1 MTSHTPSVARRIA
14 GVLAALILM
23 AGMTVLPAS
32 ANTAKVTAASAGT
45 KTVGQTT
52 YVWGSFSGLKSPARV
67 QTQVLINGTWSTSQV
82 TSSTGSYTL
91 PLTYGANT
99 VGTTTWRVVA
109 SDGYTRAT
117 SPTFTLTRTAAPK
130 VTATS
135 AGTKTVGQTTYVWG
149 SFSGLKSPAR
159 VQTQVLI
166 NGTWSTSQVTS
177 STGSYTLP
185 LTYGANTVGTTTWRV
200 VASDGYTRA
209 TSPTFTLTRTAATTG
224 GIPNS
229 TWYALAECESG
240 NNPTIVSSNGLYY
253 GLYQFRLD
261 TWRSVGGT
269 GLPTQHS
276 REEQTYRASI
286 LQARSGWGQWP
297 ACSRMLGLR

>member
-67 QTQVLINGTWSTSQV
+67 QTQVFING
-82 TSSTGSYTL
+82 
-91 PLTYGANT
+91 A
-99 VGTTTWRVVA
+99 
-109 SDGYTRAT
+109 
-117 SPTFTLTRTAAPK
+117 
-130 VTATS
+130 
-135 AGTKTVGQTTYVWG
+135 
-149 SFSGLKSPAR
+149 
-159 VQTQVLI
+159 
-166 NGTWSTSQVTS
+166 WSTSQVTS

-229 TWYALAECESG
+229 TWYALAQCESG